1 MNESID
7 SEARSCRAA
16 LTWGRNSQKSNRP
29 PGSTHESIS
38 NASPRTAQT
47 EVESW
52 RELQSRNIEFTMK
65 RLREH
70 DRALAYLCRIN
81 LCSARSEVNRRAH
94 RQM

>member
-16 LTWGRNSQKSNRP
+16 LTWARNPQKSNRP

-38 NASPRTAQT
+38 NANPRTAQT
-47 EVESW
+47 AVESW

-70 DRALAYLCRIN
+70 DRALAGIGFFAYRKRKNGLA
-81 LCSARSEVNRRAH
+81 LAAA
-94 RQM
+94 